1 MSKDA
6 RNETRQLK
14 QHLRNLVDQARAN
27 EEKMRRFQAIELQL
41 ISAANMLELI
51 ETILYDYR
59 EAFHLDALT
68 LMLVD
73 PANEFERILKDDNI
87 DPGEHPDLLF
97 SRSREEMQ
105 LLDNLTMFPT
115 LGRYKRGTHAVLFP
129 NSQPRP
135 ETICI
140 LPLVRHGKV
149 IGCMNLGSYQSD
161 RFENGSATDF
171 LERIAA
177 IVAISLENTLNNE
190 RLKRTGLTD
199 PLTRI
204 NNRRFFDQRLGEEVS
219 RAHRN
224 AEPLSCLFFDVDYF
238 KRINDN
244 YGHQAGDKVLAEVA
258 SLIAIQMRTS
268 DVLARYGGEEFSALL
283 SNTEV
288 NKAMEIAERIR
299 QNIQNHPFQF
309 DQHTT
314 INITISIGVATLIP
328 DGDQSGLKTYASWLV
343 GYADRA
349 LLQAKETG
357 RNQVK
362 CAGIIHASTE
372 KQRQGVMLPGMQ
384 LKRSN
389 STAL

>member
-1 MSKDA
+1 MSEDA
-6 RNETRQLK
+6 IKETRLLK
-14 QHLRNLVDQARAN
+14 QHLRSLVDQARQN

-41 ISAANMLELI
+41 ISAANLMELI

-87 DPGEHPDLLF
+87 DPADHPDMLF
-97 SRSREEMQ
+97 STTREEIQ
-105 LLDNLTMFPT
+105 FLSNLSMFPT
-115 LGRYKRGTHAVLFP
+115 LGHYKKRVHTSLFP
-129 NSQPRP
+129 NTQPRP
-135 ETICI
+135 ETIAI

-149 IGCMNLGSYQSD
+149 IGCMNLGSYQTD

-177 IVAISLENTLNNE
+177 IVAISLENTLNSE

-224 AEPLSCLFFDVDYF
+224 AEPLSCLFFDVDHF

-244 YGHQAGDKVLAEVA
+244 YGHQAGDQVLAEVA

-268 DVLARYGGEEFSALL
+268 DVLSRYGGEEFSALL

-288 NKAMEIAERIR
+288 GKAMEIAERIR
-299 QNIQNHPFQF
+299 INIQEHPFKL
-309 DQHTT
+309 DKHTE
-314 INITISIGVATLIP
+314 INITLSIGVATLIP

-349 LLQAKETG
+349 LLHAKETG

-372 KQRQGVMLPGMQ
+372 QQFQGVVLPNMK
-384 LKRSN
+384 LES
-389 STAL
+389 SH

>member
-1 MSKDA
+1 MSEDA
-6 RNETRQLK
+6 IKETRQLK
-14 QHLRNLVDQARAN
+14 QHLRDLVDQARKN

-73 PANEFERILKDDNI
+73 PTNEFERILKDDNT
-87 DPGEHPDLLF
+87 DPEDHPNLLF
-97 SRSREEMQ
+97 SRSQEEIQ
-105 LLDNLTMFPT
+105 LLDSLSIFPT
-115 LGRYKRGTHAVLFP
+115 LGRYKKRTHTVLFP
-129 NSQPRP
+129 NAHPRP
-135 ETICI
+135 ETIAI
-140 LPLVRHGKV
+140 LPLVRHGKL

-177 IVAISLENTLNNE
+177 IVAISLENTLNSE

-224 AEPLSCLFFDVDYF
+224 AEPLSCLFFDVDHF
-238 KRINDN
+238 KKINDN
-244 YGHQAGDKVLAEVA
+244 YGHQAGDQVLAEVA

-283 SNTEV
+283 SDTDV
-288 NKAMEIAERIR
+288 GKAMEIAERIR
-299 QNIQNHPFQF
+299 QNIEEHPFKI
-309 DQHTT
+309 DQHTA
-314 INITISIGVATLIP
+314 INITLSIGVSTLIP

-372 KQRQGVMLPGMQ
+372 EQFQGVVLPNMQ
-384 LKRSN
+384 LESSN
-389 STAL
+389 

>member
-1 MSKDA
+1 MSEDA
-6 RNETRQLK
+6 IKESRRLK
-14 QHLRNLVDQARAN
+14 QHLRDLVDQAREN
-27 EEKMRRFQAIELQL
+27 EKKMRRFQAIELQL
-41 ISAANMLELI
+41 ISASNMLELI

-73 PANEFERILKDDNI
+73 PTNEFERILKDDNT
-87 DPGEHPDLLF
+87 DPEDHPNLLF
-97 SRSREEMQ
+97 SSSPEEMQ
-105 LLDNLTMFPT
+105 LMDNLSIFPT
-115 LGRYKRGTHAVLFP
+115 LGRYKKRTHTILFP
-129 NSQPRP
+129 KAHPRP
-135 ETICI
+135 ETIAI
-140 LPLVRHGKV
+140 LPLVRHGKL
-149 IGCMNLGSYQSD
+149 IGCMNLGSCQSD
-161 RFENGSATDF
+161 RFENDSATDF

-177 IVAISLENTLNNE
+177 IVAISLENTLNSE

-224 AEPLSCLFFDVDYF
+224 AESLSCLFFDVDHF
-238 KRINDN
+238 KKINDN
-244 YGHQAGDKVLAEVA
+244 YGHQAGDQVLAEVA
-258 SLIAIQMRTS
+258 ALIAIQMRTS

-283 SNTEV
+283 SDTDV
-288 NKAMEIAERIR
+288 GKAMEIAERIR
-299 QNIQNHPFQF
+299 QNIEEHPFKI
-309 DQHTT
+309 DKHTI
-314 INITISIGVATLIP
+314 INITLSIGVSTLIP

-372 KQRQGVMLPGMQ
+372 EQFQGVVLPSMQ
-384 LKRSN
+384 LESSN
-389 STAL
+389 